1 MTNQEWKEMFGKIP
15 TTQHNQ
21 VVITLTNGTDLVVDV
36 FFRFEP
42 TFMVIRGRQGGS
54 VDESRAFFVP
64 YDQLL
69 YFRLERNV
77 KLPELYQL
85 FGEEVP
91 DGLVSVLDLP
101 EQKSDDT
108 PTRKSNTRGESV
120 TSSNDS
126 ISNLT
131 SDGPVVKNNLL
142 ERIRAA
148 RVNAASKTR
157 QQTKDPK

>member
-85 FGEEVP
+85 FG
-91 DGLVSVLDLP
+91 
-101 EQKSDDT
+101 
-108 PTRKSNTRGESV
+108 
-120 TSSNDS
+120 
-126 ISNLT
+126 
-131 SDGPVVKNNLL
+131 
-142 ERIRAA
+142 
-148 RVNAASKTR
+148 
-157 QQTKDPK
+157 